1 MIMYD
6 IEDDKDR
13 KTLASYLKRVGF
25 SRVQNS
31 VFLGECRGDKYEKVH
46 GFLSSCVPSDN
57 FKDSIIIV
65 PISADSLR
73 AMTIIGKP
81 IDVDLITGN
90 RNTLFI

>member
-6 IEDDKDR
+6 LEDDKER
-13 KTLASYLKRVGF
+13 KTLADYLKRMGF

-31 VFLGECRGDKYEKVH
+31 IFLGECRSEKYEKVH
-46 GFLSSCVPSDN
+46 SYLSSCVSKDN

-65 PISADSLR
+65 PISIDSLK

-90 RNTLFI
+90 KNTLFI